1 MKGEIKM
8 AKKNSSKTSTRYA
21 LIEKTLL
28 TGLGAVLSKETIN
41 KAAVTIYNDI
51 QNELKILLEKLENKG
66 ELKTKETKKLV
77 KDLKEKADKEKF
89 TIYQD
94 LKKQSKPLF
103 NTVKKMTSNF
113 ILLLKNKKVKSV
125 TKRKKAKRK

>member
-1 MKGEIKM
+1 MT
-8 AKKNSSKTSTRYA
+8 KTINKTNKRYD

-28 TGLGAVLSKETIN
+28 TGLGVLLSKETIN

-51 QNELKILLEKLENKG
+51 QDELKVLLAKLETKG

-77 KDLKEKADKEKF
+77 KTIKEKADKERAV
-89 TIYQD
+89 IYQD

-103 NTVKKMTSNF
+103 KTVKNMTSNF
-113 ILLLKNKKVKSV
+113 IYLLKNKKSKPLKKKKSS
-125 TKRKKAKRK
+125 RK